1 MISIVVVINTKF
13 GFGVN
18 ISLRASLNIN
28 CVLLVI
34 LTTSI
39 TYLPPYLYVHVRNLS
54 MENLQKLLQMTG
66 LKEFLLLDKNLS
78 TSLAS
83 DLLIALTFS
92 PEATKINM
100 SPIVGYQLFSLN
112 FIILIPPLLTHHLSL
127 DLRYGSIICLLED

>member
-1 MISIVVVINTKF
+1 ML

-18 ISLRASLNIN
+18 ISFRASLNIN

-54 MENLQKLLQMTG
+54 IGKPSETSPMTG

-83 DLLIALTFS
+83 GLLMTRVPS
-92 PEATKINM
+92 PEDTKINM
-100 SPIVGYQLFSLN
+100 SPIVGCQLFFL
-112 FIILIPPLLTHHLSL
+112 
-127 DLRYGSIICLLED
+127 